1 MPSRPTGFR
10 SALLSASVPAV
21 LTIAVALAA
30 ACQNANTMTA
40 PAGTASPVSA
50 NLAGAWSGSFQPY
63 DSGCGGTSASASFQ
77 QTGSAVTG
85 SLKTSDCG
93 VAGYFRGTLQGNTL
107 LGTLEMQGC
116 TGGGVSGTIEG
127 ARLSLTIGDMTK
139 PLVTGDTPRMS
150 GGAVLLSR

>member
-1 MPSRPTGFR
+1 
-10 SALLSASVPAV
+10 
-21 LTIAVALAA
+21 
-30 ACQNANTMTA
+30 MTA
-40 PAGTASPVSA
+40 PPPASSPASA
-50 NLAGAWSGSFQPY
+50 TVAGAWTGSFQAY
-63 DSGCGGTSASASFQ
+63 DSGCGGSSASATFQ

-127 ARLSLTIGDMTK
+127 THSLTIGDMTK

-150 GGAVLLSR
+150 GGAVVLRR